1 MKQLI
6 KNIENSDVLDQ
17 IDYREFFITEV
28 NTSDIEDKELRVALQ
43 SFKLADAI
51 IKGHLKK
58 LAKGKR

>member
-28 NTSDIEDKELRVALQ
+28 NTSDIEDKELRVAVQ
-43 SFKLADAI
+43 SFKMADSI

-58 LAKGKR
+58 LAKGK

>member
-28 NTSDIEDKELRVALQ
+28 NTSDIEDKELRVAVQ

-51 IKGHLKK
+51 IKGNLKK
-58 LAKGKR
+58 LAKGK